1 VTGNIVHQEFA
12 IGESRDTTAESSKKW
27 FRVRDSYGVDIDP
40 GRDDIVILALVIYV
54 DEMSH

>member
-12 IGESRDTTAESSKKW
+12 IGESRDKTAESSKKW